1 MRDLFRFLYRARNT
15 LLFLGLLAGSLFMLS
30 NGNTHHRAR
39 AISSSNQLAGT
50 IYTWRKDVTDYANL
64 KEVNRRLAQE
74 NVDWRNRHASAYT
87 PVEAVY
93 VRIHDTIHRQLYSY
107 LPAKVVNSTW
117 HKPRNFLTLDK
128 GHADGLHDDMGVIG
142 PDGIVGVIRDVSRNF
157 SSVISVLSPDIQTSV
172 QMRRTGHFGL
182 LYWDRDEH
190 GPMTASVID
199 IAKHARVQVG
209 DTVETRGGD
218 GIFPAGVTVG
228 VVAEVESHPGK
239 PDQSITIRLS
249 EDMTRSGFVYVVK
262 DLQQAE
268 RDSLEQAHDV
278 R

>member
-15 LLFLGLLAGSLFMLS
+15 LLFLALLVASFTMLS
-30 NGNTHHRAR
+30 SRSAHHRAR
-39 AISSSNQLAGT
+39 AISSSNAVAGT
-50 IYTWRKDVTDYANL
+50 IYGWRKDVTDYAGL

-74 NVDWRNRHASAYT
+74 NVDWRNRHMSAYS
-87 PVEAVY
+87 PVEALY
-93 VRIHDTIHRQLYSY
+93 VRINDSIHRQQYSY

-128 GHADGLHDDMGVIG
+128 GSADGLHDDMGVIG
-142 PDGIVGVIRDVSRNF
+142 PDGIVGVVREVSRHF
-157 SSVISVLSPDIQTSV
+157 SSVISVLSPDIKTSV

-182 LYWDRDEH
+182 LYWNRDDH

-209 DTVETRGGD
+209 DTVETRGSD
-218 GIFPAGVTVG
+218 GIFPAGVPVG
-228 VVAEVESHPGK
+228 VVELVESHPGK
-239 PDQSITIRLS
+239 PDQTITIRLT

-262 DLQQAE
+262 DLQRAE
-268 RDSLEQAHDV
+268 RDSLQQAHAV